1 MGRGWNYGPTYL
13 ICTPSDQYILSGSN
27 ELAPRDYFFYY
38 LEGRRNAVI
47 MNKTVL
53 TISLLIL
60 GGFLWATGSTVPPV
74 DYRISAE
81 EAKTLVASGAVL
93 LDVRTEGE
101 YNSSHISGAVLLPY
115 DEITATSAA
124 KAIETLDTPVVVYCR
139 SGRRSSIAVK
149 TLVSL
154 GYTAV
159 RDLGAITNWSD
170 R

>member
-93 LDVRTEGE
+93 LMCEQKVNTTVLIFLGRCFCPMMKLLQPRLPRLLKLSIRRWLCTAAREG
-101 YNSSHISGAVLLPY
+101 ALQ
-115 DEITATSAA
+115 
-124 KAIETLDTPVVVYCR
+124 
-139 SGRRSSIAVK
+139 
-149 TLVSL
+149 
-154 GYTAV
+154 
-159 RDLGAITNWSD
+159 
-170 R
+170 